1 MSESVLLPHHLLHP
15 GVRSLLCDDMRPGMR
30 SLLHHHVQQWLL
42 HDQLQQRGLH
52 DDLRERLLLQQL
64 LLHGQCTGDLLRGR
78 RRVVTECGSSRE
90 QERAARQQGYE
101 GRQGGAGIDRFGS
114 RQSLIATTDS
124 RSRRPPARNK
134 FRAGFFV
141 RRVIRRGHPPVAS
154 RSPTRQP
161 C

>member
-15 GVRSLLCDDMRPGMR
+15 GVRSLL
-30 SLLHHHVQQWLL
+30 HHHLQQWLL
-42 HDQLQQRGLH
+42 HDKLQQRGLH

-78 RRVVTECGSSRE
+78 RCVVRRRVSRE

-101 GRQGGAGIDRFGS
+101 GRQSGAGVDRSGS
-114 RQSLIATTDS
+114 RRSLIATTDS
-124 RSRRPPARNK
+124 CSRRPPARNK

-141 RRVIRRGHPPVAS
+141 RRVIRRGHAPVAS

>member
-1 MSESVLLPHHLLHP
+1 V
-15 GVRSLLCDDMRPGMR
+15 R
-30 SLLHHHVQQWLL
+30 SLLHHHVQQRGL
-42 HDQLQQRGLH
+42 HDQLQQWGLH

-78 RRVVTECGSSRE
+78 RRLVAKCCGDRD
-90 QERAARQQGYE
+90 QERAARHQGS
-101 GRQGGAGIDRFGS
+101 QGDAGVDRSGS
-114 RQSLIATTDS
+114 RRSLTAIARSLAS
-124 RSRRPPARNK
+124 RCPARKK

-141 RRVIRRGHPPVAS
+141 RRVGRCAHAPVAS

>member
-15 GVRSLLCDDMRPGMR
+15 GVRSLLRDDLRPGMR
-30 SLLHHHVQQWLL
+30 SLLHHHV
-42 HDQLQQRGLH
+42 QQRGLH

-78 RRVVTECGSSRE
+78 CRVVAEHRGGRE

-101 GRQGGAGIDRFGS
+101 GRQNGAGVDRSGS
-114 RQSLIATTDS
+114 CQSLIATTDS